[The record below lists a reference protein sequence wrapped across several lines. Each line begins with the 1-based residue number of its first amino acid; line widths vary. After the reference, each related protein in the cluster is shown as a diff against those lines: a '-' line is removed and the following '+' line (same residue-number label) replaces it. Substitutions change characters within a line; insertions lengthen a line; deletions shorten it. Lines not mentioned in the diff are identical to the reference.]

1 MIEGNLSDVS
11 LPGLLQFLATESNK
25 SYSVQLTNGTQKGE
39 VIVCDGEILAA
50 NFSLLEGNDALTEF
64 LFWNEGT
71 FIVERLAQGATSA
84 ESCNLKIPLKQVN
97 TFADQMLFLQK
108 SNVGLNTEIVPS
120 PKFGTQEWQEALQKQ
135 PLYKEDYVV
144 LGWVTDGR
152 TMRQAMREFSFDVV
166 QATNSLFRLLSTG
179 SVDSIRPSLDS
190 ILDQVED
197 LSQAQALVDKA
208 AATAAEEV
216 VEKSVEK
223 SADKSGEKSREK
235 SAADKSIKPKG
246 TDGGANKNGH
256 AGKSQPAADLVAEL
270 SSKQPEIKSELKSE
284 LKSEP
289 KIDSDFAPDSKPE
302 PAPTPAPAPAQ
313 VQVPAQVPD
322 PVVIPEPVSTPVA
335 EAEVQRPA
343 EVITSDSLPAV
354 GSAEFN
360 ELMAKAQTASLKN
373 DDEKPGTQ
381 TSVLEKPKAQ
391 TSFKPADVEPEP
403 EKKSFDIRR
412 TDPLPLVAIDIERLF
427 QTCFHVA
434 PFGQVA
440 LNNDALDDDLKKIV
454 SAFKT
459 GKTFINVATDGG
471 LGRDPAQVLHNC
483 KYALERGYIDPPDQ
497 VVSLTADLLLGRV
510 ELEQYLLQRRR
521 LNGDELRDVIELAR
535 QKGVKLVE
543 LLVKMGFMTDS
554 DWDRLTRE
562 KERFAPR

>member
-25 SYSVQLTNGTQKGE
+25 SFSVQLTNGTQKGE
-39 VIVCDGEILAA
+39 VTVCDGEILAA
-50 NFSLLEGNDALTEF
+50 NFGLLEGNDALTEF
-64 LFWNEGT
+64 LFWNEGS
-71 FIVERLAQGATSA
+71 FSVERLAQGATSA
-84 ESCNLKIPLKQVN
+84 ESCNLKIELKQVN

-197 LSQAQALVDKA
+197 LSQAQAIVDKA
-208 AATAAEEV
+208 AATAAEKMD
-216 VEKSVEK
+216 EKSSEK
-223 SADKSGEKSREK
+223 SGADKSS
-235 SAADKSIKPKG
+235 KPKG
-246 TDGGANKNGH
+246 TEGGANKNGQ
-256 AGKSQPAADLVAEL
+256 AVKSQPSADLVAEL
-270 SSKQPEIKSELKSE
+270 ADKPTELKSE
-284 LKSEP
+284 VESEVKTELKVDSVIKPESKSE
-289 KIDSDFAPDSKPE
+289 SEFE
-302 PAPTPAPAPAQ
+302 PPT
-313 VQVPAQVPD
+313 VPD
-322 PVVIPEPVSTPVA
+322 PGPMLEPIAKTNSAPVA
-335 EAEVQRPA
+335 EAVDLRPA

-354 GSAEFN
+354 GSAEFY
-360 ELMAKAQTASLKN
+360 ELMAKAQNASLKN
-373 DDEKPGTQ
+373 DEEKLGMQ

-391 TSFKPADVEPEP
+391 TPLKPVDVEPEP

-471 LGRDPAQVLHNC
+471 LGRDPAQVLHTC

>member
-25 SYSVQLTNGTQKGE
+25 SFSVQLTNGSQKGE
-39 VIVCDGEILAA
+39 VTVCDGEILAA
-50 NFSLLEGNDALTEF
+50 NFGLLEGNDALTEF
-64 LFWNEGT
+64 LFWTEGT
-71 FIVERLAQGATSA
+71 FSVERLAQSA
-84 ESCNLKIPLKQVN
+84 SSPENCNLKIALKQVN
-97 TFADQMLFLQK
+97 TFADQMLFLQQ

-166 QATNSLFRLLSTG
+166 QATSSLFRLLSTG

-190 ILDQVED
+190 ILEQVEKKSE
-197 LSQAQALVDKA
+197 LEAVADKA
-208 AATAAEEV
+208 ET
-216 VEKSVEK
+216 EKPSK
-223 SADKSGEKSREK
+223 A
-235 SAADKSIKPKG
+235 KG
-246 TDGGANKNGH
+246 TESGANKNGH
-256 AGKSQPAADLVAEL
+256 QSGGKGQQPAAELVAQLASEQGL
-270 SSKQPEIKSELKSE
+270 DHPDAAIEVKSEAN
-284 LKSEP
+284 
-289 KIDSDFAPDSKPE
+289 SDTKLEGKPE
-302 PAPTPAPAPAQ
+302 PAPALVEEQIAE
-313 VQVPAQVPD
+313 
-322 PVVIPEPVSTPVA
+322 PEDR
-335 EAEVQRPA
+335 RPA
-343 EVITSDSLPAV
+343 GVITSDSLPAV

-360 ELMAKAQTASLKN
+360 ELMAKAQNASIKN
-373 DDEKPGTQ
+373 DEEKAVTQ
-381 TSVLEKPKAQ
+381 TTVLEKPKSQ
-391 TSFKPADVEPEP
+391 TSFAPPERQPEPEAEP

-440 LNNDALDDDLKKIV
+440 LSNNALDDDLKKIV

-471 LGRDPAQVLHNC
+471 IGRDPAQVLHTC

-521 LNGDELRDVIELAR
+521 LNGDELRDVVELAR